1 MKRPNFASLRL
12 LSRRLAQNLGL
23 PLAALITAGSFTAP
37 VHAQDVEGPEA
48 FDAIPA
54 DAASPFGGL
63 SINPT
68 RVVLE
73 GSQRAS
79 SVTLYNSGDK
89 PVTYRIEP
97 VNMTPIAEGGYAP
110 PQEGA
115 EAPAWSAAP
124 LLRYAPRQVTLGP
137 GQRQRVRILSRA
149 RRDTPAG
156 EYRTHMRFASIPLVE
171 EVAEDEEAAP
181 APEAEGGDNSLSV
194 SIGLEYRVSI
204 PVILRVGD
212 LEGSLSVASSG
223 LETNDAGRREA
234 VFELERVGAR
244 SQYAQIRLLD
254 AGGQEVGLLRGVSV
268 YPPLDRRVVRV
279 PVTQDASA
287 PVRAVLESLEGDTRE
302 PRLIA
307 EIAL

>member
-1 MKRPNFASLRL
+1 MSMFRTFRHLGMRLGMVFAVP
-12 LSRRLAQNLGL
+12 L
-23 PLAALITAGSFTAP
+23 PVSGAFAP
-37 VHAQDVEGPEA
+37 ASAQDVEGPQS

-73 GSQRAS
+73 GSTRAS

-97 VNMTPIAEGGYAP
+97 VNMTPIAEGGYALP
-110 PQEGA
+110 EEGA

-171 EVAEDEEAAP
+171 EVAENEEAAP

-212 LEGSLSVASSG
+212 LEGSLSVASAK
-223 LETNDAGRREA
+223 LETNDAGKREA
-234 VFELERVGAR
+234 VFELEREGAR

-254 AGGQEVGLLRGVSV
+254 AGGEEVGLLRGVSV
-268 YPPLDRRVVRV
+268 YPPLSRRVVRV
-279 PVTQDASA
+279 PVVQDAGA
-287 PVRAVLESLEGDTRE
+287 PVRAVFESLEGDTRE

-307 EIAL
+307 EMTF